1 MVQAEEAFSFDSDQN
16 VALEAAP
23 PPTSLAT
30 PARGGG
36 GALRARSARHGSRLN
51 K

>member
-1 MVQAEEAFSFDSDQN
+1 MVKAREAFSFDSDQN

-23 PPTSLAT
+23 PPSTHRE
-30 PARGGG
+30 RGGG